1 MPNPVVHFEIVGAD
15 SAKTKQFYTEL
26 FDWTIDDDNPMNYG
40 MVNTGS
46 DRGIGGGIYGVE
58 EEEDD
63 RPGVKIHVEVDDLQA
78 YLDKAEELGGKTIL
92 PPTVVPDMVTFAL
105 FADPDG
111 TLIGLVKSE

>member
-1 MPNPVVHFEIVGAD
+1 MPNPIVHFEIVGSD
-15 SAKTKQFYTEL
+15 SAKTQQFYSEL
-26 FDWTIDDDNPMNYG
+26 FDWTIDADNPMNYG
-40 MVNTGS
+40 MVEAGS
-46 DRGIGGGIYGVE
+46 DRGIGGGIIGV

-63 RPGVKIHVEVDDLQA
+63 RTGLKIYVEVDDLQA
-78 YLDKAEELGGKTIL
+78 YLDKAEALGGKTIL

>member
-1 MPNPVVHFEIVGAD
+1 MSNPVVHFEIVGAN

-26 FDWTIDDDNPMNYG
+26 FNWTIDDDNPMNYG

-46 DRGIGGGIYGVE
+46 HRGIGGGIYGVE

-78 YLDKAEELGGKTIL
+78 YLDKAEQLGGKTIL

>member
-15 SAKTKQFYTEL
+15 NAKTQQFYTEL

-46 DRGIGGGIYGVE
+46 DRGISGGILGV

-63 RPGVKIHVEVDDLQA
+63 RPGVRIYIEVDDLQA
-78 YLDKAEELGGKTIL
+78 TLDRAEQLDGKTIL
-92 PPTVVPDMVTFAL
+92 PPTVIPDMVTFAL

>member
-1 MPNPVVHFEIVGAD
+1 MPNPIVHFEIVGSD
-15 SAKTKQFYTEL
+15 STKTQQFYAEL
-26 FDWTIDDDNPMNYG
+26 FDWTIDADNPMNYG
-40 MVNTGS
+40 MVNAGS
-46 DRGIGGGIYGVE
+46 DRGIGGGIIGV

-63 RPGVKIHVEVDDLQA
+63 RTGVKIYIEVDDLQA

-92 PPTVVPDMVTFAL
+92 LPTVVPDMVTFAL

>member
-1 MPNPVVHFEIVGAD
+1 MSNPVVHFEIVGAN

-58 EEEDD
+58 EEEED